1 MAEHCIHIAGVTGS
15 NPVPSTPM
23 KKAFDEQLYKRV
35 SINNLILFGI
45 YLVST
50 DSKKCS
56 FQALVKK
63 CFNLFPKTFALFG
76 NSKWPDTRKLDR
88 PLRTLRDK
96 RLISGDPQATFSLT
110 KKGKKTALGVAKI
123 FTQRKLL

>member
-35 SINNLILFGI
+35 SINNLILFVI
-45 YLVST
+45 YLIVLNDT
-50 DSKKCS
+50 KCS
-56 FQALVKK
+56 FRALVKK
-63 CFNLFPKTFALFG
+63 SFNLFPKTFALSG

-96 RLISGDPQATFSLT
+96 KLISGDPQTTFSLT
-110 KKGKKTALGVAKI
+110 KKGKKTALQIAKI

>member
-1 MAEHCIHIAGVTGS
+1 MQ
-15 NPVPSTPM
+15 
-23 KKAFDEQLYKRV
+23 KAFDEQLYKRV

-45 YLVST
+45 YLVAVNNR
-50 DSKKCS
+50 KCS

-63 CFNLFPKTFALFG
+63 CFNLFPKTFALSG

-96 RLISGDPQATFSLT
+96 KLISGDPQATFSLT
-110 KKGKKTALGVAKI
+110 KKGKKIALGIAKI
-123 FTQRKLL
+123 FMQRKLL

>member
-1 MAEHCIHIAGVTGS
+1 
-15 NPVPSTPM
+15 M

-50 DSKKCS
+50 NSKKCT
-56 FQALVKK
+56 FEALTKR
-63 CFNLFPKTFALFG
+63 CFTLFPKTFALSG
-76 NSKWPDTRKLDR
+76 YRWPDTRKLDR

-96 RLISGDPQATFSLT
+96 RLISGDPQTTFSLT
-110 KKGKKTALGVAKI
+110 KKGKKTALQIAKL